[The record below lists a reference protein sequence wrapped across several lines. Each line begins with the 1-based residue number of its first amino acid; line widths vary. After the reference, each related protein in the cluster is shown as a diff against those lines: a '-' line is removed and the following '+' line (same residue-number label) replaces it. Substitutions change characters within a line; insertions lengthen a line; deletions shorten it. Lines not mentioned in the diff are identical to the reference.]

1 MNWKVLFK
9 KRMFWLILLV
19 IGSFYIIGNFI
30 ETQTYSVNK
39 TVGWAFDVTNIFL
52 INTFLLPIS
61 QIVSLIGYGVL
72 ALFRKETSLK
82 LSVFHFCLLQFNLFF
97 TSFYELLGFIS
108 VVLNFLAI
116 IIIFVQ
122 FYMVINKKTR

>member
-1 MNWKVLFK
+1 
-9 KRMFWLILLV
+9 MFWLILLV
-19 IGSFYIIGNFI
+19 IGSFYIIRNFI

-39 TVGWAFDVTNIFL
+39 TVVWAFDVTNIFL

-97 TSFYELLGFIS
+97 PFYYELLGFIS
-108 VVLNFLAI
+108 IALNFLAI
-116 IIIFVQ
+116 IIVFVQ
-122 FYMVINKKTR
+122 FFKAFKKEKTNS